1 MCMKESVDA
10 GLPPL
15 SQCGE
20 ADMYAQI
27 DNGSYFP
34 QIELLE
40 EIVEGHPNA
49 TLFLTFRSMEK
60 WYHSIKH
67 WPPRPRG
74 PHMNQRFRKLNITGL
89 PPGEGRNIEE
99 LSDWYC
105 KHVQRVRDIVARNP
119 SHTLVEVDI
128 EDPTIGQRM
137 EDMFG
142 IEKSCWGHA
151 NVNANIHPEL
161 NESEV
166 EVSKHFR
173 RQDKSDKK
181 KEEKKEGTKRQRR
194 RQRNKEK
201 EEAELAE

>member
-1 MCMKESVDA
+1 MEESVDA

-27 DNGSYFP
+27 DNAVYFP

-49 TLFLTFRSMEK
+49 TFFLTFRSMEK
-60 WYHSIKH
+60 WYHSITH
-67 WPPRPRG
+67 WPPRKNG

-89 PPGEGRNIEE
+89 PAGEGRNIEE

-105 KHVQRVRDIVARNP
+105 NHVQRVRDIVARNP

-137 EDMFG
+137 SDMFG
-142 IEKSCWGHA
+142 IRKSCWGHS
-151 NVNANIHPEL
+151 NVNAKIHPEM
-161 NESEV
+161 N
-166 EVSKHFR
+166 
-173 RQDKSDKK
+173 
-181 KEEKKEGTKRQRR
+181 G
-194 RQRNKEK
+194 
-201 EEAELAE
+201 